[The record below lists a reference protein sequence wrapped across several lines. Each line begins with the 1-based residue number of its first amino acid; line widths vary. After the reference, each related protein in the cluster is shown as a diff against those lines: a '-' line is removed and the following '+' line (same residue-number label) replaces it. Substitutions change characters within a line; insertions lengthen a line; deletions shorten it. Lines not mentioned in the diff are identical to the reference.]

1 MLTDTLP
8 SGVAVISLPAGW
20 ANVARDVTGTLG
32 IVTSGETRVFA
43 VVVQV
48 PSSTAAGTVLVNSA
62 GVGSTTE
69 DLGPAAGFAQV
80 STTVQTAADLA
91 ISKTA
96 APDPVFIGNP
106 LTYTLVITNLGPSD
120 ALNTVVTDLLPSDVT
135 FVSAAAGSG
144 DCQAAGGTVT
154 CTLGTGVAPRVASP
168 GVFTVII
175 RTDVAAGTGG
185 QITNTVRVSSDTPDP
200 GPGNDATSISTL
212 AVTNADLAVSKAVSA
227 ATAAA
232 GDSLTYTL
240 NVTNPAGVS
249 VANVVVTDTLPAG
262 AILIS
267 ASPDCQPEAGALICR
282 PGLMPPSTARQL
294 TATVRVDPAAAA
306 GLMTNTATVG
316 SRTNNDPNLTNDIA
330 TAGTTVYRSADLAV
344 SKSYSPEPVMQRQPV
359 YYTVAITNAGP
370 SLAIAARL
378 TDTLPAELEN
388 VTVSPSQG
396 SCGTGAVFTCALG
409 DLAPQASARVWV
421 SATVQ
426 AGARW
431 LTNTVSIG
439 SNDPD
444 PVPGDNEF
452 TLAATVKQADLS
464 ITKSRVR

>member
-1 MLTDTLP
+1 M
-8 SGVAVISLPAGW
+8 
-20 ANVARDVTGTLG
+20 
-32 IVTSGETRVFA
+32 
-43 VVVQV
+43 
-48 PSSTAAGTVLVNSA
+48 
-62 GVGSTTE
+62 
-69 DLGPAAGFAQV
+69 
-80 STTVQTAADLA
+80 
-91 ISKTA
+91 
-96 APDPVFIGNP
+96 
-106 LTYTLVITNLGPSD
+106 
-120 ALNTVVTDLLPSDVT
+120 
-135 FVSAAAGSG
+135 
-144 DCQAAGGTVT
+144 
-154 CTLGTGVAPRVASP
+154 
-168 GVFTVII
+168 
-175 RTDVAAGTGG
+175 
-185 QITNTVRVSSDTPDP
+185 
-200 GPGNDATSISTL
+200 
-212 AVTNADLAVSKAVSA
+212 
-227 ATAAA
+227 
-232 GDSLTYTL
+232 
-240 NVTNPAGVS
+240 
-249 VANVVVTDTLPAG
+249 ANVVVTDTLPAG

-282 PGLMPPSTARQL
+282 PGLMPPSAARQL

-388 VTVSPSQG
+388 VTVTPSQG

-439 SNDPD
+439 SSDPD

-464 ITKSRVR
+464 ITKTASDEPVHAGENLTYTLVITNAGPRDATGVTVTDTLPAGVTFVSATAGCALSGGAVVCNVGSLPETPGSNSRVLTVAVNVPSSAAHREPASEHRRGRRDGDRSCHGRQSGHRDDHRGTQGRPVAGQGRQLRPRGGGGDPDLHPDGGERRPR